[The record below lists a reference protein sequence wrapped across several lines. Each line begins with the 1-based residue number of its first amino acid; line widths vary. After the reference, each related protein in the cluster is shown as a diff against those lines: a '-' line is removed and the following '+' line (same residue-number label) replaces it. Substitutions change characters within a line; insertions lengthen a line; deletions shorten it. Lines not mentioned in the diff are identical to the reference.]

1 MVEATQKYLNTGE
14 IAAWSACSGLILE
27 EFAHQIITLDRA
39 CQACRRS
46 SYESPPSS
54 QRGNPEIDTS
64 SDVITSA
71 TVGWWFGLQDSK
83 KDSQRVSYL
92 RNLAELKN
100 IKNIYKKIIRPNI
113 INEIQT
119 RLCCNKSWTRAS
131 SYCCVL
137 LSVRPV
143 SLQCYPAW

>member
-1 MVEATQKYLNTGE
+1 
-14 IAAWSACSGLILE
+14 
-27 EFAHQIITLDRA
+27 LDRA

-64 SDVITSA
+64 GRHHFSH
-71 TVGWWFGLQDSK
+71 GWMMVRFAGFEKRFSK
-83 KDSQRVSYL
+83 SLNL
-92 RNLAELKN
+92 RNLAELQN

-119 RLCCNKSWTRAS
+119 R
-131 SYCCVL
+131 
-137 LSVRPV
+137 
-143 SLQCYPAW
+143 